1 MLFSTGIVEPRSS
14 TTVAIF
20 PSRRPVNSGTQHSPE
35 QIEVEQ
41 RMKRYP
47 LTGRISTRMKSE
59 TVARSRRLPVRKN
72 TVLYES
78 NSGRGAVCNPEAI
91 FRGLVASPD
100 HSHLSHIWVLDEDCL
115 NDPIVDEFKS
125 SRNVKFVRYQSLAY
139 YHALGT
145 SQYLFNN
152 STFPPEFAKRPEQT
166 YVNTWH
172 GTPLKKMGYDV
183 VDGGPDT
190 RNIIRNFLAADFVL
204 SPNSFTTQRML
215 REGYRLDG
223 IFRGKIAE
231 VGYPRV
237 DAQFAGSIATSNV
250 LRQLRDHGVSI
261 PQGKKIAVY
270 APTWKGA
277 SFYDPLDEMEE
288 VSQFVAELQAELGT
302 DWRVLLKLHQRV
314 MEQADGHPDIK
325 DRLVPNHVPANC
337 ALSVADA
344 LITDYSS
351 IFYDYQA
358 LDRPLCFY
366 IPDFETYSEYRG
378 VYQDPQSWPGPIVAT
393 AEAAA
398 AAITSEP
405 SEEVANRRREARAV
419 YNAYDDG
426 RATQRVIDI
435 VFNENESPYNVV
447 SDFSTGKTSIL
458 LYPGGLLPNG
468 ITTSVINLLNS
479 LDYEK
484 FDVSIA
490 YAHGTKPAIVDFLSR
505 IDSRIRLLPRIGRFY
520 TGKTPVEQVMGTEFA
535 WGPDARSPRARKDFR
550 DEWRRCF
557 GDAEFDHVVDFSGYG
572 PLWAG
577 IFAAAPSGKK
587 SIWQHNDMVSEI
599 SKEIDGSTPHSR
611 RLNQVFDLY
620 NDFDRVVA
628 VSPTLRDINASGL
641 QHLAPNT
648 EFTFARNIIDGGYV
662 LDRAHPSVDE
672 LADTVQADKGTDL
685 RTTIKSLITATSP
698 EMVERVVEHEVL
710 TARYAPP
717 TDGTTFLTIGRMS
730 PEKNQAR
737 MINAFAQVHR
747 TSPRSR
753 LIIVGDG
760 PLMPTLKTM
769 AASLGLSDSVVF
781 TGQIPNPF
789 PLYAAADCFVLS
801 SDYEGQPMVI
811 LESLVVGVPIVSTR
825 FASITDAL
833 NSEEGLIVDRDEHA
847 LAQGM
852 KAALTND
859 IPQKPF
865 DWKAYNQEALEEF
878 LQAIGS
884 R

>member
-1 MLFSTGIVEPRSS
+1 
-14 TTVAIF
+14 
-20 PSRRPVNSGTQHSPE
+20 
-35 QIEVEQ
+35 
-41 RMKRYP
+41 
-47 LTGRISTRMKSE
+47 MKSE

-78 NSGRGAVCNPEAI
+78 NSGRGAVCNPEAV
-91 FRGLVASPD
+91 FRGLIASPA
-100 HSHLSHIWVLDEDCL
+100 HKHLTHVWVLDDDCFH
-115 NDPIVDEFKS
+115 DPIVNEFKAAK
-125 SRNVKFVRYQSLAY
+125 NVKFIRYKSLAY

-152 STFPPEFAKRPEQT
+152 STFPPEFAKRPEQI

-190 RNIIRNFLAADFVL
+190 RNIIKNFLAADFIL
-204 SPNSFTTQRML
+204 SPNSFTTEQML
-215 REGYRLDG
+215 KHSYRLDG

-231 VGYPRV
+231 IGYPRV
-237 DAQFAGSIATSNV
+237 DAQFADNLGRTGV
-250 LRQLRDHGVSI
+250 LKQLREHGVHI
-261 PQGKKIAVY
+261 PKGAKIALY

-277 SFYDPLDEMEE
+277 SFYDPLDEMAE
-288 VSQFVAELQAELGT
+288 VSQFVDELQTKLGT
-302 DWRVLLKLHQRV
+302 GWRVLLKLHQRV
-314 MEQADGHPDIK
+314 MEQADAYPDIK

-337 ALSVADA
+337 ALSVTDA
-344 LITDYSS
+344 LVTDYSS
-351 IFYDYQA
+351 IFYDFQA
-358 LDRPLCFY
+358 LDRPICFY
-366 IPDFETYSEYRG
+366 IPDYETYAEYRG
-378 VYQDPQSWPGPIVAT
+378 VYQEPQSWPGPIVST

-398 AAITSEP
+398 QAITVEP
-405 SEEVANRRREARAV
+405 SAQLRRRHQDARAK
-419 YNAYDDG
+419 YNEYDDG
-426 RATQRVIDI
+426 SATHRAIDI
-435 VFNENESPYNVV
+435 VFNGNEKHYHVI
-447 SDFSTGKTSIL
+447 SDFSTKKISIL

-468 ITTSVINLLNS
+468 ITTSAINLLNS
-479 LDYEK
+479 LDYER
-484 FDVSIA
+484 FDVSVA
-490 YAHGTKPAIVDFLSR
+490 YAHSTKRATSDFLAR

-557 GDAEFDHVVDFSGYG
+557 GDAEFDHIVDFSGYG

-577 IFAAAPSGKK
+577 IFSAAPTGHK
-587 SIWQHNDMVSEI
+587 SIWQHNDLVSET
-599 SKEIDGSTPHSR
+599 SKEVDGSTPHNR

-620 NDFDRVVA
+620 NDFDSVVA

-641 QHLAPNT
+641 QHFAPQT
-648 EFTFARNIIDGGYV
+648 KFTSARNIIDGETV
-662 LDRAHPSVDE
+662 LERARPSFGSLVE
-672 LADTVQADKGTDL
+672 SAQFDKGTDL
-685 RTTIKSLITATSP
+685 RDTVRSLIQASSP
-698 EMVERVVEHEVL
+698 DIVERAVEHEVL

-717 TDGTTFLTIGRMS
+717 TEGKTFLTIGRMS

-747 TSPRSR
+747 ESPNSR

-760 PLMPTLKTM
+760 PLQASLKTLVS
-769 AASLGLSDSVVF
+769 SLGLSDSVVF

-833 NSEEGLIVDRDEHA
+833 SSEEGLIVDRDAGA
-847 LAQGM
+847 LAHGM
-852 KAALTND
+852 RAVLSDD
-859 IPQKPF
+859 IPQAQF
-865 DWKAYNQEALEEF
+865 DWRAYNQAALDEF
-878 LQAIGS
+878 FQAIGV

>member
-1 MLFSTGIVEPRSS
+1 MT
-14 TTVAIF
+14 
-20 PSRRPVNSGTQHSPE
+20 
-35 QIEVEQ
+35 
-41 RMKRYP
+41 RYP
-47 LTGRISTRMKSE
+47 LAGRISTRMKSE

-78 NSGRGAVCNPEAI
+78 NSGRGAVCNPEAV
-91 FRGLVASPD
+91 FRGLVTSSD
-100 HSHLSHIWVLDEDCL
+100 YKHLTHIWVLDDESLD
-115 NDPIVDEFKS
+115 DPIVREFKTAK
-125 SRNVKFVRYQSLAY
+125 NVRFVRYKSLAY
-139 YHALGT
+139 YRALGT

-190 RNIIRNFLAADFVL
+190 RNIIRNFLAADYIL
-204 SPNSFTTQRML
+204 SPNEFTTTKML
-215 REGYRLDG
+215 REAYRLDG

-237 DAQFAGSIATSNV
+237 DAQFVGDLGRTRV
-250 LRQLRDHGVSI
+250 LGQLREQGVHISE
-261 PQGKKIAVY
+261 GAKIALF

-277 SFYDPLDEMEE
+277 SFYDPMDEMEGI
-288 VSQFVAELQAELGT
+288 SRFVDELQAQLGSG
-302 DWRVLLKLHQRV
+302 WRVLLKLHQRV
-314 MEQADGHPDIK
+314 VEQAVDYPDIK
-325 DRLVPNHVPANC
+325 DRLVPNHIPANV

-358 LDRPLCFY
+358 LDRPICFY

-378 VYQDPQSWPGPIVAT
+378 VYQDPKTWPGPIVST
-393 AEAAA
+393 PKAAA
-398 AAITSEP
+398 DAITADTSEQ
-405 SEEVANRRREARAV
+405 SVKRRSDARGT
-419 YNAYDDG
+419 YNEHDDG

-435 VFNENESPYNVV
+435 VFKGNTVPYKII
-447 SDFSTGKTSIL
+447 SDFSTDKTSIV

-479 LDYEK
+479 LDYDK
-484 FDVSIA
+484 FDVSLA
-490 YAHGTKPAIVDFLSR
+490 YAHGNKPKVIDFLAR

-535 WGPDARSPRARKDFR
+535 WGPKARSSRARKDFR

-577 IFAAAPSGKK
+577 IFSAAPSGHK
-587 SIWQHNDMVSEI
+587 SIWQHNDLVSEV
-599 SKEIDGSTPHSR
+599 SKKIEGSTPHSR

-620 NDFDRVVA
+620 NDFDSVVA
-628 VSPTLRDINASGL
+628 VSPTLRDINATGL
-641 QHLAPNT
+641 QHFAPRT
-648 EFTFARNIIDGGYV
+648 HFTFARNIIDGERV
-662 LDRAHPSVDE
+662 LERARPSFE
-672 LADTVQADKGTDL
+672 SLQEQQQFEAGTDL
-685 RTTIKSLITATSP
+685 GVAVRSLIRSSSP
-698 EMVERVVEHEVL
+698 ETVAHAVEHEALV
-710 TARYAPP
+710 AQYAPP
-717 TDGTTFLTIGRMS
+717 TKGKTFLTIGRMS

-737 MINAFAQVHR
+737 MINAFAQIHR
-747 TSPRSR
+747 ESPDSR

-760 PLMPTLKTM
+760 PLETSLKTLVS
-769 AASLGLSDSVVF
+769 SLGLADSVVF

-833 NSEEGLIVDRDEHA
+833 SSKEGLIVDRDTDA
-847 LAQGM
+847 LAHGM
-852 KAALTND
+852 KAVLTD
-859 IPQKPF
+859 DVPQASF
-865 DWKAYNQEALEEF
+865 DWRAYNQAAINEF
-878 LQAIGS
+878 RLAIGA